1 MIRRYVLSVLVKNT
15 SGILAKI
22 AGLFS
27 RRGYNIRSLSVG
39 ETYDPEISRI
49 TIELWGDESVL
60 EQIKKQLAKQVDVVA
75 VKNFRSKSSVYKE
88 LILIKVRADTKKR
101 ANIIELCDIFRTKI
115 VDIGKKSMIIELTG
129 TPEKNDAFIDLLEEY
144 GIVEMA
150 RTGITA
156 LERGEDSLHAEVES

>member
-1 MIRRYVLSVLVKNT
+1 MVRRYVLSVLVKNT

-39 ETYDPEISRI
+39 ETYDPAISRI

-75 VKNFRSKSSVYKE
+75 VKNIRSKSSVYKE
-88 LILIKVRADTKKR
+88 LILVKVRADTKQR
-101 ANIIELCDIFRTKI
+101 SNIIELCDIFRTKI
-115 VDIGKKSMIIELTG
+115 VDISKEAMIIELTG
-129 TPEKNDAFIDLLEEY
+129 TPEKNDAFISLLEEY
-144 GIVEMA
+144 GIVEMS

-156 LERGEDSLHAEVES
+156 LERGEESLHSEI